1 MTNEEWKELDDLR
14 KAINDYP
21 ASVIPEKME
30 KFTELFVKSITS
42 MGDPIHIQK

>member
-30 KFTELFVKSITS
+30 KFTELFVKSITT
-42 MGDPIHIQK
+42 MGDAVPVE